1 MNEWGNE
8 SYLSYLQLPNIMLMY
23 KWFLLLLPLSAFS
36 HQPAYDILIRNG
48 KIIDGTGNG
57 WYYGSVAVKDGKIVK
72 AGRAI
77 LDSAASVVIDATGL
91 IVAPGFIDVHTHIE
105 GDEDKDPT
113 AASFIY
119 DGVTTVVAGNC
130 GASNTDIGKY
140 LGWLDSLRLSVNV
153 ATLIGHNDVRKAVM
167 GRANRDATPQEMLQ
181 MEALV
186 DKAMQEG
193 AVGLS
198 TGLIYIPGTYTQT
211 PEIIALAKIASK
223 YRGVYATHMR
233 DEGDSVVSA
242 INEAITIG
250 REAGIPVEI
259 SHFKLSGQQ
268 NWGRSKETVKM
279 VQAARANGVD
289 VTIDQYP
296 YTASSTSISTLLPD
310 EVLADGH
317 DSIRARL
324 QNEDI
329 KKDVIAYML
338 KRLKKRKLK
347 HFSYAVVTSH
357 KADSS
362 YNGKSIEAI
371 NLMKGRKHKAKYE
384 AETVVDI
391 MLNGGAGAV
400 FHGMGEEDVK
410 RIMQY
415 PFGMFASDASIR
427 VWGEGMPHPRGYGTN
442 ARVLA
447 KYVREEKIISLE
459 EAIRRM
465 ASLPAQKFQLQGR
478 GLIKEGMFADIVI
491 FDEHTVQDMAT
502 FEKPHAYS
510 KGFKYVIVNGKIT
523 VGQGKHTGIRNGK
536 ALYGPGKR

>member
-1 MNEWGNE
+1 
-8 SYLSYLQLPNIMLMY
+8 MY
-23 KWFLLLLPLSAFS
+23 KWFLFLLPLSAFS
-36 HQPAYDILIRNG
+36 QQPEYDILIRNG
-48 KIIDGTGNG
+48 KIIDGTGNN

-72 AGRAI
+72 AGREI
-77 LDSAASVVIDATGL
+77 LDSTASVTIDARGL

-105 GDEDKDPT
+105 DNEPKDPT

-119 DGVTTVVAGNC
+119 DGVTTVVTGNC
-130 GASNTDIGKY
+130 GESNTDIGKY
-140 LGWLDSLRLSVNV
+140 LSWLDSLRLSVNV

-167 GRANRDATPQEMLQ
+167 GQANRDATPQEMLQ
-181 MEALV
+181 MEAMV
-186 DKAMQEG
+186 DKAMQDG

-198 TGLIYIPGTYTQT
+198 TGLIYIPGTYTKT
-211 PEIIALAKIASK
+211 PEIIALAKIVSK
-223 YRGVYATHMR
+223 YGGLYATHMR

-242 INEAITIG
+242 INEAISIG

-268 NWGRSKETVKM
+268 NWGRSKETLQMVKT
-279 VQAARANGVD
+279 ARENGIE

-310 EVLADGH
+310 EILADGQ
-317 DSIRARL
+317 DSIRTRL
-324 QNEDI
+324 QNEAI
-329 KKDVIAYML
+329 KKDVVAYML

-347 HFSYAVVTSH
+347 HFSYAVVTSY

-384 AETVVDI
+384 AETVIDI

-400 FHGMGEEDVK
+400 FHGMGEEDVQ

-447 KYVREEKIISLE
+447 KYVREEKMISPE

-465 ASLPAQKFQLQGR
+465 TSLPAQKFQLQGR
-478 GLIKEGMFADIVI
+478 GLIKEGMYADIVI
-491 FDEHTVQDMAT
+491 FDEHAVQDMAT

-523 VGQGKHTGIRNGK
+523 VGQEKHTGIRNGK